1 MTIATTV
8 VPPLAFTSAGV
19 VLPQESAILEGVLT
33 DIDTAFGGGLD
44 KSLTTPQ
51 GQLAQSMTAIIG
63 DANDQIIHAIN
74 CLDPNTAD
82 GRYQDAIGQIYF
94 LTRIAGTGTVVTVS
108 CFGAV
113 GTVIPAGAIVLDSAG
128 YKYYATASGT
138 IGAGGV
144 VSIPF
149 QNGEHGAIPCP
160 VNAITTIY
168 TPVIGWESA
177 SNPSTSGVVGRLA
190 ESRAEFEARRK
201 LSVGKNS
208 INALNSIY
216 AALLEVPGVAD
227 AYVIDNP
234 TAAAVATGS
243 TAYSIPAYSLFVC
256 VYGGLAADVAKAIWD
271 NKPPGCPMTG
281 GTTYTITDTN
291 YSAPAP
297 TYLMKWVT
305 PMVQAITFEISIKAN
320 PGLPSNIVQLV
331 KNAVLS
337 AFSGQ
342 DGGERERIGKTV
354 YAGRYYQGIY
364 AISPLVQILTLGV
377 GFAPGSTTTARTIG
391 IDQIPAVADFNILVT
406 VV

>member
-8 VPPLAFTSAGV
+8 PPLTFTATGI
-19 VLPQESAILEGVLT
+19 VLPQESAVLDGVLT

-63 DANDQIIHAIN
+63 DANDQIMHAIN

-94 LTRIAGTGTVVTVS
+94 LTRIVGTGTVVTVT
-108 CFGAV
+108 CVGAV
-113 GTVIPAGAIVLDSAG
+113 GTVIPTGSIVLDSVG
-128 YKYYATASGT
+128 YKYYATGSGT
-138 IGAGGV
+138 IGAGGWV
-144 VSIPF
+144 KLQF
-149 QNGEHGAIPCP
+149 QNGEYGAIPCP

-168 TPVIGWESA
+168 TPVLGWESV
-177 SNPSTSGVVGRLA
+177 SNTSLGIVGRLA
-190 ESRAEFEARRK
+190 ESRSEFEARRK

-216 AALLEVPGVAD
+216 AALLEVPGVTD
-227 AYVIDNP
+227 AYVTDNP
-234 TAAAVATGS
+234 TAAAVATGATS
-243 TAYSIPAYSLFVC
+243 YSIPAYSLFVC
-256 VYGGLAADVAKAIWD
+256 VSGGLAADVAKAIWD

-281 GTTYTITDTN
+281 STTYTITDDN
-291 YSAPAP
+291 YSTPAP
-297 TYLMKWVT
+297 TYLIKWVT
-305 PMVQAITFEISIKAN
+305 PAAQPITFEISIKAN
-320 PGLPSNIVQLV
+320 SGLPSNILQLV
-331 KNAVLS
+331 NNAVLE
-337 AFSGQ
+337 AFAGQ
-342 DGGERERIGKTV
+342 DGGERERISKTV

-377 GFAPGSTTTARTIG
+377 GFAPGSTATARTIG
-391 IDQIPAVADFNILVT
+391 IDQIPVVSDFNILVT